1 MRLRLT
7 DGAGVDY
14 IELANLASPPTIT
27 LDDTG
32 SNTYV
37 LKASG
42 TGAFKSTLN
51 AVATGT
57 NAVTNTAD
65 ATFSG
70 FSSVALTAALL
81 DTASVAQVSTL
92 GTMRLSSVSG
102 LTLATSGTRSSLSGS
117 TDFSTLA
124 ITGTSLGTISESAG
138 AYAKVSYGAISA
150 GDGVTSIAISGGT
163 GSDVTTGAITASGS
177 LIDTVSI
184 TSGESSTT

>member
-1 MRLRLT
+1 M
-7 DGAGVDY
+7 
-14 IELANLASPPTIT
+14 SPPTIT
-27 LDDTG
+27 LSDTVTTPVGG
-32 SNTYV
+32 SATPGYI
-37 LKASG
+37 LKVSG

-57 NAVTNTAD
+57 NGVTNTAD

-70 FSSVALTAALL
+70 FSSVALTSALL
-81 DTASVAQVSTL
+81 SSTSAAQQSAL

-102 LTLATSGTRSSLSGS
+102 LTLATSGTISTASEQ
-117 TDFSTLA
+117 TDFATGS

-138 AYAKVSYGAISA
+138 AYAKVNYGAITA

-163 GSDVTTGAITASGS
+163 GSDVTTGEIKAYGS

-184 TSGESSTT
+184 TSGESSTTNSFGTIDANTG